1 MPPGMIDRYLLILL
15 AVLVLGTVGAFF
27 LFAPILP
34 TLVVS
39 VMLIGMI
46 AMFWLGLH
54 VGKAP
59 EKSTDNDPESDSG
72 DEDWTLS
79 EHAR

>member
-1 MPPGMIDRYLLILL
+1 MIDRYLLILL
-15 AVLVLGTVGAFF
+15 TVLLFGTVGAFF
-27 LFAPILP
+27 LLVPILP

-39 VMLIGMI
+39 VMLVGLL

-54 VGKAP
+54 IARPPAVVD
-59 EKSTDNDPESDSG
+59 EEDTESSAN
-72 DEDWTLS
+72 DWTLS

>member
-1 MPPGMIDRYLLILL
+1 MVDRYLLILL
-15 AVLVLGTVGAFF
+15 TLLVLATACAFF
-27 LFAPILP
+27 LLAPILP

-54 VGKAP
+54 VGKIQA
-59 EKSTDNDPESDSG
+59 ETSGEDSDSG
-72 DEDWTLS
+72 DEDWPPS

>member
-1 MPPGMIDRYLLILL
+1 MIDRYLLILFV
-15 AVLVLGTVGAFF
+15 VLVVGTAGAFF
-27 LFAPILP
+27 LLMPILP

-39 VMLIGMI
+39 VMLIGML

-54 VGKAP
+54 YAARPAGVSDK
-59 EKSTDNDPESDSG
+59 EDSESEVNDWS
-72 DEDWTLS
+72 LS

>member
-1 MPPGMIDRYLLILL
+1 MIDRYLLILL
-15 AVLVLGTVGAFF
+15 TVLLFGTVGAFF
-27 LFAPILP
+27 LLVPILP

-39 VMLIGMI
+39 VMLVGLL

-54 VGKAP
+54 VARP
-59 EKSTDNDPESDSG
+59 AVAVDEEETESRAN
-72 DEDWTLS
+72 DWTLS

>member
-1 MPPGMIDRYLLILL
+1 MIDRYLLILL
-15 AVLVLGTVGAFF
+15 TVLLFGTVGAFF
-27 LFAPILP
+27 LLVPILP

-39 VMLIGMI
+39 VMLVGLL

-54 VGKAP
+54 VARP
-59 EKSTDNDPESDSG
+59 SAVVDEEDTESSAN
-72 DEDWTLS
+72 DWTLS

>member
-1 MPPGMIDRYLLILL
+1 MIDRYLLILL
-15 AVLVLGTVGAFF
+15 TVLLFGTVGAFF
-27 LFAPILP
+27 LLVPILP

-39 VMLIGMI
+39 VMLVGLL

-54 VGKAP
+54 VAKPPAVIG
-59 EKSTDNDPESDSG
+59 EEDPESPAN
-72 DEDWTLS
+72 DWTLS

>member
-1 MPPGMIDRYLLILL
+1 MIDRYLLILL
-15 AVLVLGTVGAFF
+15 TVLLFGTVGAFF
-27 LFAPILP
+27 LLVPILP

-39 VMLIGMI
+39 VMLVGLL

-54 VGKAP
+54 IARPAAVVD
-59 EKSTDNDPESDSG
+59 EDTESSAN
-72 DEDWTLS
+72 DWTLS